1 MHNPPRSP
9 SQIIG
14 SLTSHGEARDPLTSR
29 GEARGPLTSRGEA
42 RDPLTSRR
50 RFLRWSATAL
60 GALSLGGLLQA
71 CTSAPA
77 PAATSAP
84 AAATSVPVPAPATT
98 APATIAARPAN
109 VGKLTVSYGS
119 PVGSFAPLWMA
130 KAIGAFDKYGLT
142 VDVQYIETATA
153 VPAMVAN
160 QIDAEEVSAPPI
172 ITADVNG
179 DLDLVIVG
187 SVLNHPILGLY
198 AAPDITTPDQLRGKV
213 VASDKPGT
221 PTDYAC
227 RLSLSLLGLTAT
239 DVDLR
244 IVGSAAEVTPAMLS
258 GQVAAGVVA
267 PPQAFQVEAKGYHL
281 LKGIFDQP
289 YQNVGLV
296 AKRSRLDELGP
307 SLKALLASI
316 RDGIQAWNTQ
326 PDLAMNV
333 QDEYAKVGDPDV
345 LKKSYDFYVK
355 TAPFEPTLQPTLPGI
370 KAMMDFLSPT
380 TPKIATF
387 TPDQFVDTRFLSQLP
402 T

>member
-1 MHNPPRSP
+1 MHQPTR
-9 SQIIG
+9 
-14 SLTSHGEARDPLTSR
+14 
-29 GEARGPLTSRGEA
+29 
-42 RDPLTSRR
+42 SRR
-50 RFLRWSATAL
+50 HFLRSSVAVAAGTL
-60 GALSLGGLLQA
+60 PLLGLLEA
-71 CTSAPA
+71 CTTTPA
-77 PAATSAP
+77 VTPAAPTR
-84 AAATSVPVPAPATT
+84 PVAIP
-98 APATIAARPAN
+98 
-109 VGKLTVSYGS
+109 KLTVSYGS

-130 KAIGAFDKYGLT
+130 KAIGAFDKYG
-142 VDVQYIETATA
+142 VSVEVQYIETASA

-160 QIDAEEVSAPPI
+160 GIDAEEVSAAPI
-172 ITADVNG
+172 ITADANG
-179 DLDLVIVG
+179 DLDLVLIG

-198 AAPDITTPDQLRGKV
+198 AAPDINSAEQLRGKV

-267 PPQAFQVEAKGYHL
+267 PPQSFQVAAKGYHL

-307 SLKALLASI
+307 ALRPLLAAV
-316 RDGIQAWNTQ
+316 RDGILAWNAQ
-326 PDLAMNV
+326 PDLAMRV

-345 LKKSYDFYVK
+345 LKKSYDFYIT

-370 KAMMDFLSPT
+370 KAMMEFL
-380 TPKIATF
+380 TPSAPRIANF
-387 TPDQFVDTRFLSQLP
+387 RPEQFVDTRFLSQLP
-402 T
+402 TG